1 VIDQISGTIFGKQ
14 GAWSVCYLATQVFTA
29 LILCLAANTSFAGFP
44 RLASI
49 LARDGFM
56 PRQLSSLG
64 DKLVFNNGI
73 IVLGLISALLI
84 AVKHGSV
91 DALIPLYAIGVFL
104 AFTLSQAGMVR
115 HWLAS
120 KAPGWTWRAVINGF
134 GAVATTFVLIDI
146 ATEKF
151 VEGAWIVMF
160 ILVAL
165 VWMFLK
171 VHNHYA
177 DVAQQLRLQGF
188 KPFGTPVKNTVL
200 VLAQGVNVGT
210 MRTLEFARSL
220 STDCIAVHVELDPE
234 KTASF
239 IKQWD
244 DVVPQIQLAVL
255 ESPYRSLLAPIMH
268 YLDVV
273 HEEKP
278 NHLITIVIGE
288 FVPTKWWHTLLHG
301 NTGLLLKLAL
311 LNRRDVVVANV
322 RYYLED
328 PERRIT
334 FLSGANGTNGQEMS
348 EPKNVVVPESKPGSG
363 AVLESGK

>member
-1 VIDQISGTIFGKQ
+1 LIFIK
-14 GAWSVCYLATQVFTA
+14 
-29 LILCLAANTSFAGFP
+29 
-44 RLASI
+44 
-49 LARDGFM
+49 
-56 PRQLSSLG
+56 
-64 DKLVFNNGI
+64 K
-73 IVLGLISALLI
+73 
-84 AVKHGSV
+84 GSV

-104 AFTLSQAGMVR
+104 AFTLSQAGMVK

-120 KAPGWTWRAVINGF
+120 KAHGWTWRAVINGV
-134 GAVATTFVLIDI
+134 GAVATFLVLVDI
-146 ATEKF
+146 ASEKF
-151 VEGAWIVMF
+151 MEGAWIVIV
-160 ILVAL
+160 ILIAL
-165 VWMFLK
+165 VWAFLK

-188 KPFGTPVKNTVL
+188 KPIEAPVKNTVL
-200 VLAQGVNVGT
+200 VLAQGVNIGT

-220 STDCIAVHVELDPE
+220 SSDCIAVHVELDPE
-234 KTASF
+234 KTQTF
-239 IKQWD
+239 IKQWE
-244 DVVPQIQLAVL
+244 DVVPEIPLAIL
-255 ESPYRSLLAPIMH
+255 QSPFRSLLAPIMH

-278 NHLITIVIGE
+278 NHLITMVIGE

-334 FLSGANGTNGQEMS
+334 FLRGTNGQDPS
-348 EPKNVVVPESKPGSG
+348 ASAGIEPKSSSELEARPNQVAEIETPAERSANPRGVSK
-363 AVLESGK
+363 